1 MRKLFFKLIKKKEF
15 FKATLVKNYLSI
27 TLILAS
33 VTWLTFFGGMELIF
47 TSSPNPGMKVA
58 TILIGYGTPL
68 VNFIY
73 GYKEIKIRH
82 ETYIIHR
89 SNQGSHA

>member
-1 MRKLFFKLIKKKEF
+1 MRKLFFKLIKKEEF
-15 FKATLVKNYLSI
+15 LKAALVKNHLSVI
-27 TLILAS
+27 LTLAS
-33 VTWLTFFGGMELIF
+33 VTWLIFFGGLELIF
-47 TSSPNPGMKVA
+47 ASAPSPGMKVA

-82 ETYIIHR
+82 ETYIIRR
-89 SNQGSHA
+89 SNHGNHA